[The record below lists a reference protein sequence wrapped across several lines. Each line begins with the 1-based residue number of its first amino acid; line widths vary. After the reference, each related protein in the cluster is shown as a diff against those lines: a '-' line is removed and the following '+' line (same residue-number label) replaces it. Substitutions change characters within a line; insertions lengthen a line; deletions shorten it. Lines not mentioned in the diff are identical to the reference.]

1 MTIAD
6 ITAPG
11 GELNNFLGVF
21 AADSSDGSGQTTA
34 SSVVLGGAVTT
45 NGDSAASFTSTKPG
59 GRTLGQW
66 NYFVASGGTKDER
79 AQRLAM
85 VPEEIRA
92 HVESHVRTVFKLKS
106 FHRGRNRA
114 RP

>member
-11 GELNNFLGVF
+11 GELNNFLGAFSAEVE
-21 AADSSDGSGQTTA
+21 
-34 SSVVLGGAVTT
+34 LGGGASDR
-45 NGDSAASFTSTKPG
+45 DSIKPG

>member
-1 MTIAD
+1 MTTADIAD
-6 ITAPG
+6 SG
-11 GELNNFLGVF
+11 GELSNFLGSFSAEVE
-21 AADSSDGSGQTTA
+21 
-34 SSVVLGGAVTT
+34 LGGGASDR
-45 NGDSAASFTSTKPG
+45 DSIKPG

-79 AQRLAM
+79 DQRLAM
-85 VPEEIRA
+85 VPEPLRH

>member
-1 MTIAD
+1 MTTAD
-6 ITAPG
+6 ITDSG
-11 GELNNFLGVF
+11 GEVELV
-21 AADSSDGSGQTTA
+21 
-34 SSVVLGGAVTT
+34 GGASDR
-45 NGDSAASFTSTKPG
+45 DSIKHG

>member
-1 MTIAD
+1 MSEKPPIPGEVVKFR
-6 ITAPG
+6 IEPTAQ
-11 GELNNFLGVF
+11 GV
-21 AADSSDGSGQTTA
+21 
-34 SSVVLGGAVTT
+34 GGAVTT
-45 NGDSAASFTSTKPG
+45 NGDSAASFIPIKPG